1 MPSRTLQLSGGF
13 LVGTWC
19 FLEHLGCDYRLF
31 GGCPK
36 SCLLSPKKSDCETVA
51 ALFGLVPFSEDEMLQ
66 LCLRRWQRSEE
77 VKRGVILVP
86 STPEPL
92 LKSFNAE

>member
-1 MPSRTLQLSGGF
+1 MIRGF
-13 LVGTWC
+13 LVGAQQAVI
-19 FLEHLGCDYRLF
+19 
-31 GGCPK
+31 
-36 SCLLSPKKSDCETVA
+36 SPRKNQTVS
-51 ALFGLVPFSEDEMLQ
+51 ALFGLVSFSEDEMLQ
-66 LCLRRWQRSEE
+66 LHLRLQRWQRSEK